1 MCVCVYVSVCS
12 RVCVCVRVCM
22 CVCACVFVGCA
33 CMRVCVFLAGNG
45 RARKGFEGQS
55 RNVKNESRAIDV
67 VACVIHGINFVSYI
81 FYNRNC
87 NVY

>member
-1 MCVCVYVSVCS
+1 
-12 RVCVCVRVCM
+12 
-22 CVCACVFVGCA
+22 
-33 CMRVCVFLAGNG
+33 MRVCVFLAGNG